1 MKRFSIHSKFILLF
15 ILTAIVAFCTV
26 SADASDSDPDNDALK
41 GLEGVYVK
49 VVLND
54 KIVSQGL
61 TVEKIESDVNQK
73 LRSAGIPIL
82 SISELRE
89 IPGSPILIVEAECF
103 KVDSLSSEQKT
114 LYSFVAGVSLFQLLD
129 MDRNRV
135 PFGDSVWE
143 IQDRGVTY
151 DLKDI
156 RLYLEKLISEFIRAY
171 HAVNTSL

>member
-15 ILTAIVAFCTV
+15 TLTAIVAFYTV
-26 SADASDSDPDNDALK
+26 STDASDANPDNDVLK
-41 GLEGVYVK
+41 GLEGVFVK

-61 TVEKIESDVNQK
+61 SVERTESDVKQK
-73 LRSAGIPIL
+73 LRSAGILIL

-89 IPGSPILIVEAECF
+89 IPGSPILIVEAESS

-129 MDRNRV
+129 MDRNRI

-143 IQDRGVTY
+143 VREHGVTY
-151 DLKDI
+151 NLKDI

-171 HAVNTSL
+171 QAVNTSL

>member
-15 ILTAIVAFCTV
+15 TLTAIVAFYAV
-26 SADASDSDPDNDALK
+26 SADADPDNDVLK
-41 GLEGVYVK
+41 GLEGVFVK

-54 KIVSQGL
+54 KIVSRGL
-61 TVEKIESDVNQK
+61 SVEKMESDVKQK
-73 LRSAGIPIL
+73 LRSAGILIL

-89 IPGSPILIVEAECF
+89 IPGSPILIVEAESS

-114 LYSFVAGVSLFQLLD
+114 LYSFLVSVSLFQLLD
-129 MDRNRV
+129 MDRNRI

-143 IQDRGVTY
+143 VREHGVIY
-151 DLKDI
+151 NLKDI

-171 HAVNTSL
+171 QAVNTNK